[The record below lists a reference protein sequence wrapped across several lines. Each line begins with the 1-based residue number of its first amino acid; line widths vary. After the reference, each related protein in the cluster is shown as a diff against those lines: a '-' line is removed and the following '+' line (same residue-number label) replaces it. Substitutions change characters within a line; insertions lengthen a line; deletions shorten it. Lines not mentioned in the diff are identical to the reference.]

1 MSATHHDLSQAEAQL
16 SCLWIPRFLQKESS
30 ILRPAFR
37 RLVRTVQAVIERVVV
52 GRINVRV
59 AVEVDVIRRTLE
71 VVPVDHHLVFVE
83 SFL

>member
-1 MSATHHDLSQAEAQL
+1 
-16 SCLWIPRFLQKESS
+16 
-30 ILRPAFR
+30 
-37 RLVRTVQAVIERVVV
+37 LVRTVQAVIERVVV